1 MNPSRD
7 PFKEKPMPASR
18 LFVALLSLV
27 TVAACT
33 RGPDLD
39 AEREL
44 LRQADALYVTT
55 ANAGDVSG
63 LTALY
68 AADATRYPPDGAP
81 GTGID
86 AMRTFAEGVA
96 ATPGFQLS
104 PELLELDVSAS
115 GDMGYTLNLL
125 ELTVTGADGS
135 PATQYLRDFH
145 VWRKEAEGEWRIVVD
160 IWHERVFED
169 SPPEG

>member
-1 MNPSRD
+1 MS
-7 PFKEKPMPASR
+7 ASR
-18 LFVALLSLV
+18 IVVALLSLL
-27 TVAACT
+27 AIGACA
-33 RGPDLD
+33 RGPDLE

-44 LRQADALYVTT
+44 LREADARYVTT

-68 AADATRYPPDGAP
+68 ATDATRYPPNGDP

-86 AMRTFAEGVA
+86 AMRAFAEGVA
-96 ATPGFQLS
+96 STPGFHLS
-104 PELLELDVSAS
+104 PELLDMDVSES

-145 VWRKEAEGEWRIVVD
+145 VWRKGADGQWRSVVD

-169 SPPEG
+169 GSPEG

>member
-1 MNPSRD
+1 VIT
-7 PFKEKPMPASR
+7 FKEKPMSASR
-18 LFVALLSLV
+18 IAAALLSLL
-27 TVAACT
+27 AIGACA
-33 RGPDLD
+33 RGPDLE

-44 LRQADALYVTT
+44 LREADALYVTT

-68 AADATRYPPDGAP
+68 ATDATRYPPNGHP
-81 GTGID
+81 GTGLD
-86 AMRTFAEGVA
+86 AMRAFAEGIA
-96 ATPGFQLS
+96 STPGFHLS
-104 PELLELDVSAS
+104 PELLEMDVAEG

-145 VWRKEAEGEWRIVVD
+145 VWRKEADGEWRIVVD

-169 SPPEG
+169 GSPEG